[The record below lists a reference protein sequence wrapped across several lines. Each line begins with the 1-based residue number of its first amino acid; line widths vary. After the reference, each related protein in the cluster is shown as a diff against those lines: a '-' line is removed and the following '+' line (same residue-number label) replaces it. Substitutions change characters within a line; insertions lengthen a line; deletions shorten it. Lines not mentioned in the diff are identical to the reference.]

1 MYLAKLVRSGLI
13 LAFALVFGGIAVAQV
28 TTGTISGTV
37 TDTTGAVLP
46 GVTVTLTNIEKG
58 ISRMVITDE
67 GGRYRAAE
75 LALGGFQI
83 TAELPAFQSVTRS
96 GITLTVGRE
105 AVVDFSLQV
114 GALSDKIEVTGEA
127 PLVQTA
133 NATVASLVDE
143 RAMREL
149 PLNGRSFADLTAIQ
163 PGVTSNLEVA
173 AAGGQAVYTG
183 GGAAA
188 RRSIG
193 GTKPQQSTFL
203 LDGME
208 ISTPSEGMPATS
220 VLGQQLGVEAIREFA
235 LLQNNYGAQYGRAS
249 GGVVNAVTQ
258 SGTNSIHGTVFEFL
272 RNDKMDARDYFL
284 DPRLSKAPLKRN
296 QFGAALGGPIR
307 KDRTFF
313 FMNYEGVRQHAGTS
327 FLGTLLTPETR
338 QGKIT
343 GCPAGR
349 GSCSPEEAIVTRTV
363 TVDPNMVP
371 VVNLLP
377 LPNGVYRNAGVADY
391 TAVPRYQ
398 ANEDYGIARIDQQLS
413 QSDSLFGRFTK
424 DESSRTDQYLLLTPK
439 PFNGYQIGGYVLA
452 TVSETHVF
460 SPSVLN
466 TFRVGFTRRN
476 DHLFYS
482 YTQGGDQFPNA
493 PGLDPRLSPVK
504 GVPMGLYSIPGINF
518 FGGSSGG
525 ASIGPNLSGPAV
537 FVDNT
542 FDYDD
547 SIMINKGRHSIALGA
562 NFKRYQMNHLN
573 EPWVYGGTFTWD
585 TIDNFLTNNPRN
597 TTQVL
602 GFTTPGSQKAD
613 VYRGWRQSYG
623 AAYVQDDFKVRPK
636 LTLNLGLRWE
646 GIRSPREVNGKL
658 AVLKDIYKDKDF
670 VLLTQNDS
678 FFGINDAFKGF
689 SPRVGFAWTPL
700 PDQKTVIR
708 SGFGI
713 FKEMPL
719 AYIWQLALEAPPYS
733 KRYTV
738 NRPQLK
744 FPFPFADPNL
754 VGSAGEPLMMPLE
767 VKIPYTLQWTF
778 SLERQIGQSLVVK
791 ANYVGTRGVNEFLI
805 YNPNQ
810 KPTIIRNGRQFT
822 PSDAQVPNPNFTSYR
837 YVAPVADQIY
847 NALQLVVERRSRAG
861 LAFNASYTWSR
872 NIDDG
877 GGAGIKG
884 AEQIAGAARFSAY
897 NGHDLASERGLSSLH
912 VKHNFILGY
921 SYDLP
926 FGPGRRW
933 GNGSSGPLKYALG
946 GWSLNGT
953 NSIRSGLPI
962 NLVMTPRQSGCV
974 AQSCDERPDL
984 RPGGNNNPVLQHW
997 TPERYFDPSNFV
1009 VQPLGYFGNVARNT
1023 LIRPGQLSL
1032 NLALT
1037 KLNRLA
1043 EGKDLE
1049 FRAELFNFLNHPNF
1063 GAPNN
1068 NVFTDA
1074 VGTLDPNVG
1083 RITTTSIPMRQVQ
1096 LGLKYI
1102 F

>member
-1 MYLAKLVRSGLI
+1 MHKLNLCPI
-13 LAFALVFGGIAVAQV
+13 ALVFGSFFGAIAMAQV

-37 TDTTGAVLP
+37 SDSTGAVLP
-46 GVTVTLTNIEKG
+46 GAVVNLKSVEKG
-58 ISRMVITDE
+58 ISRTVTTNE
-67 GGRYRAAE
+67 GGRYRAPE
-75 LALGGFQI
+75 LALGSYEI
-83 TAELPAFQSVTRS
+83 TAEAAGFQTVVRS

-105 AVVDFSLQV
+105 AVVDFTLQV
-114 GALSDKIEVTGEA
+114 GTVADKITVTGEA

-133 NATVASLVDE
+133 NATVAALVDE

-149 PLNGRSFADLTAIQ
+149 PLNGRSFADLTGIQ
-163 PGVTSNLEVA
+163 PGVTSDLEIA
-173 AAGGQAVYTG
+173 AAGTQAVYTG
-183 GGAAA
+183 GGGAA

-208 ISTPSEGMPATS
+208 ISTPSEGMPASS
-220 VLGQQLGVEAIREFA
+220 VLGQQLGVEAIREFV

-258 SGTNSIHGTVFEFL
+258 SGTNSIHGSVFEFL
-272 RNDKMDARDYFL
+272 RNEKLDARDYFL
-284 DPRLSKAPLKRN
+284 DRGLPKAPLKRN

-313 FMNYEGVRQHAGTS
+313 FLNYEGVQQNFGSS

-338 QGKIT
+338 QGTIT
-343 GCPAGR
+343 GCPAGK
-349 GSCSPEEAIVTRTV
+349 STCSREEAIVTRTLAV
-363 TVDPNMVP
+363 NPDIVP
-371 VVNLLP
+371 LMNLLP
-377 LPNGVYRNAGVADY
+377 LPNGQYRNAGVADY
-391 TAVPRYQ
+391 SAVPRSQ
-398 ANEDYGIARIDQQLS
+398 ADENYGIVRIDQQLS
-413 QSDSLFGRFTK
+413 QKDSVFGRFTK
-424 DESSRTDQYLLLTPK
+424 DQSSRTDQYLLLTPK
-439 PFNGYQIGGYVLA
+439 PFNGFQVGGYVLA

-460 SPSVLN
+460 SPSMLN

-518 FGGSSGG
+518 YGGSGG
-525 ASIGPNLSGPAV
+525 GSTIGPNLSGPAI

-547 SIMINKGRHSIALGA
+547 SVMINKGRHSIALGG

-597 TTQVL
+597 TTQLL

-613 VYRGWRQSYG
+613 VYRGWRQTYG
-623 AAYVQDDFKVRPK
+623 AAYIQDDFKARSN

-658 AVLKDIYKDKDF
+658 AVLKDIYRDKDF
-670 VLLTQNDS
+670 ALLTKNDP
-678 FFGINDAFKGF
+678 FFGITDGFKGF

-700 PDQKTVIR
+700 PDQKTVLR

-719 AYIWQLALEAPPYS
+719 AYIWQLALEAPPFS

-738 NRPQLK
+738 NRPALK
-744 FPFPFADPNL
+744 FPFAFADPNL
-754 VGSAGEPLMMPLE
+754 VGSAGEPLMLPLE
-767 VKIPYTLQWTF
+767 IKNPYTLQWTL
-778 SLERQIGQSLVVK
+778 SLERQIGQTLVVK
-791 ANYVGTRGVNEFLI
+791 ANYVGTRGVNLFAI

-810 KPTIIRNGRQFT
+810 RPTVIRDGRQFT
-822 PSDAQVPNPNFTSYR
+822 PPDAQAPNPNFTSYR
-837 YVAPVADQIY
+837 YVAPICDQIY
-847 NALQLVVERRSRAG
+847 NALQLVVERRSRVG

-872 NIDDG
+872 NIDNG

-884 AEQIAGAARFSAY
+884 AEQIAGAASFAVY
-897 NGHDLASERGLSSLH
+897 NGRDLSSERGLSSLH
-912 VKHNFILGY
+912 VAHNFILGY
-921 SYDLP
+921 SYELP

-933 GNGSSGPLKYALG
+933 GNQSSGPLKYALG
-946 GWSLNGT
+946 GWSINGT
-953 NSIRSGLPI
+953 NTIRSGLPVNI
-962 NLVMTPRQSGCV
+962 QMTPRQSGCV
-974 AQSCDERPDL
+974 AQSCNERPDL
-984 RPGGNNNPVLQHW
+984 RPGGNINPVLDHW
-997 TPERYFDPSNFV
+997 TPEHYFDTSNFV
-1009 VQPLGYFGNVARNT
+1009 VQPLGFFGNLGRNT
-1023 LIRPGQLSL
+1023 MIRPGQLNL
-1032 NLALT
+1032 NLSFT
-1037 KLNRLA
+1037 KNNRVG
-1043 EGKDLE
+1043 EGKNLE

-1063 GAPNN
+1063 GTPNN

-1074 VGTLDPNVG
+1074 AGTLDPNAG
-1083 RITTTSIPMRQVQ
+1083 RITTTSTKMRQIQ
-1096 LGLKYI
+1096 LGLKLI

>member
-1 MYLAKLVRSGLI
+1 MRIMKFCVK
-13 LAFALVFGGIAVAQV
+13 AFVFGFVCSAIALAQV
-28 TTGTISGTV
+28 TTGTVSGTV
-37 TDTTGAVLP
+37 SDSTGAVIP
-46 GVTVTLTNIEKG
+46 GVTVTLTSTEKG
-58 ISRMVITDE
+58 ISRTVFTDE
-67 GGRYRAAE
+67 GGRYRAPE
-75 LALGGFQI
+75 LALGSYVITTELPGFQ
-83 TAELPAFQSVTRS
+83 TVTRS

-105 AVVDFSLQV
+105 AVVDFILQV
-114 GALSDKIEVTGEA
+114 GTVADKITVTGEA

-133 NATVASLVDE
+133 NATVAALVDE

-173 AAGGQAVYTG
+173 AAGTQAVYTG

-258 SGTNSIHGTVFEFL
+258 SGTNTIHGTVFEFV
-272 RNDKMDARDYFL
+272 RNEKMDARDYFL
-284 DPRLSKAPLKRN
+284 DPRLPKAPLKRN
-296 QFGAALGGPIR
+296 QFGVALGGPIR

-313 FMNYEGVRQHAGTS
+313 FLNYEGVRQSAGTS

-338 QGKIT
+338 QGRIT

-349 GSCSPEEAIVTRTV
+349 SSCAREEAIVARTLA
-363 TVDPNMVP
+363 VDPNIVP
-371 VVNLLP
+371 VMNLLP
-377 LPNGVYRNAGVADY
+377 LPNGAYRNAGVADY
-391 TAVPRYQ
+391 TAVPRYR
-398 ANEDYGIARIDQQLS
+398 ANEDYGIVRIDQQLA
-413 QSDSLFGRFTK
+413 QNDSVFGRFTK
-424 DESSRTDQYLLLTPK
+424 DESSRTDEYLLLTPK
-439 PFNGYQIGGYVLA
+439 PFTGFQIGGYTLA

-466 TFRVGFTRRN
+466 SFRLGFTRRN

-493 PGLDPRLSPVK
+493 PGLDPRLSPVQ
-504 GVPMGLYSIPGINF
+504 GVPMGLYSIPGISF
-518 FGGSSGG
+518 FGGSNGG
-525 ASIGPNLSGPAV
+525 TTIGPNLSGPAV

-547 SIMINKGRHSIALGA
+547 SIMINKARHSIALGA
-562 NFKRYQMNHLN
+562 NLKRYQMNHLN

-597 TTQVL
+597 TTQLL
-602 GFTTPGSQKAD
+602 GSTTPGTQKAD
-613 VYRGWRQSYG
+613 VYRGWRQTYG

-658 AVLKDIYKDKDF
+658 AVLKDIYRDKDF
-670 VLLTQNDS
+670 ALLTHNDP

-689 SPRVGFAWTPL
+689 SPRVGFAWTPF
-700 PDQKTVIR
+700 PDQKTVLR

-754 VGSAGEPLMMPLE
+754 VGSAGEPLMLPLE

-778 SLERQIGQSLVVK
+778 SMERQIGQTVVLK
-791 ANYVGTRGVNEFLI
+791 ANYVGTRGLNEFLI

-810 KPTIIRNGRQFT
+810 KPTIIQNGRQFT
-822 PSDAQVPNPNFTSYR
+822 PPNAQVPNPNFTSYR

-847 NALQLVVERRSRAG
+847 NALQLVVERRTRAG

-884 AEQIAGAARFSAY
+884 AEQISGAASFAAY
-897 NGHDLASERGLSSLH
+897 NGRDLSSERGLSSLH

-933 GNGSSGPLKYALG
+933 GNQSSGPVKYALG

-953 NSIRSGLPI
+953 NSIRSGLPV
-962 NLVMTPRQSGCV
+962 NLQMTPRQSGCV
-974 AQSCDERPDL
+974 AQSCNERPDL
-984 RPGGNNNPVLQHW
+984 RPGGNINPVLQNW
-997 TPERYFDPSNFV
+997 KPERYFDPSNFV
-1009 VQPLGYFGNVARNT
+1009 VQPLGYFGNVGRNT
-1023 LIRPGQLSL
+1023 LIRPGQVNL
-1032 NLALT
+1032 NIAMT
-1037 KLNRLA
+1037 KINRVA

-1074 VGTLDPNVG
+1074 AGTLDPNVG
-1083 RITTTSIPMRQVQ
+1083 RITTTSTPMRQVQ
-1096 LGLKYI
+1096 LGLKFI

>member
-1 MYLAKLVRSGLI
+1 MQTLKLCISVFVFSA
-13 LAFALVFGGIAVAQV
+13 LAFAQI

-37 TDTTGAVLP
+37 TDSTGAVVP
-46 GVTVTLTNIEKG
+46 GVNVTLKSVEKG
-58 ISRMVITDE
+58 ITRTVRTDE
-67 GGRYRAAE
+67 GGRYRAPE
-75 LALGGFQI
+75 LALGSYEISAEASGFE
-83 TAELPAFQSVTRS
+83 TVVRS

-105 AVVDFSLQV
+105 AVVDFTLQV
-114 GALSDKIEVTGEA
+114 GTITDKITVTGEA

-133 NATVASLVDE
+133 NATVAALVDE

-149 PLNGRSFADLTAIQ
+149 PLNGRSFADLTSIQ
-163 PGVTSNLEVA
+163 PGVTSDLEIA
-173 AAGGQAVYTG
+173 AAGTQAVYTG
-183 GGAAA
+183 GGGAA

-220 VLGQQLGVEAIREFA
+220 VLGQQLGVEAIREFV

-258 SGTNSIHGTVFEFL
+258 SGSNNIHGSVFEFL
-272 RNDKMDARDYFL
+272 RNEKLDARDYFL
-284 DPRLSKAPLKRN
+284 DRRLPKAPLKRN

-313 FMNYEGVRQHAGTS
+313 FLNYEGVQQNFGTS
-327 FLGTLLTPETR
+327 FLGTMLTPETR
-338 QGKIT
+338 QGRIT
-343 GCPAGR
+343 GCPAGKI
-349 GSCSPEEAIVTRTV
+349 SCSREEAIVTRTLPV
-363 TVDPNMVP
+363 NPDMVAIM
-371 VVNLLP
+371 NLLP
-377 LPNGVYRNAGVADY
+377 LPNGAYRNAGVADISG
-391 TAVPRYQ
+391 VPRSQ
-398 ANEDYGIARIDQQLS
+398 ADENYGIVRMDQQLS
-413 QSDSLFGRFTK
+413 EKDSVFGRFTK
-424 DESSRTDQYLLLTPK
+424 DQSSRTDQYLLLTPET
-439 PFNGYQIGGYVLA
+439 FTGFQIGGYVLA

-460 SPSVLN
+460 SPSMLN
-466 TFRVGFTRRN
+466 TFRVGFSRRN
-476 DHLFYS
+476 DHLFYN

-493 PGLDPRLSPVK
+493 PGLDPRLSPAR

-518 FGGSSGG
+518 YGGSQNGT
-525 ASIGPNLSGPAV
+525 SIGPNLSGPAV

-547 SIMINKGRHSIALGA
+547 SVMINKGKHSIAIGG

-597 TTQVL
+597 TTQLL
-602 GFTTPGSQKAD
+602 GFTTPGTQKAD

-623 AAYVQDDFKVRPK
+623 AVYIQDDFKARSN

-658 AVLKDIYKDKDF
+658 AVLRNIYRDKDF
-670 VLLTQNDS
+670 VLLTNKDP
-678 FFGINDAFKGF
+678 FFGIRDGLKDF

-700 PDQKTVIR
+700 PDQKTVLR
-708 SGFGI
+708 SGFGV

-744 FPFPFADPNL
+744 FPFAFADPNL
-754 VGSAGEPLMMPLE
+754 VGSAGEPLMMPLTA
-767 VKIPYTLQWTF
+767 KIPYTLQWTL
-778 SLERQIGQSLVVK
+778 SLERQIGQTLVVK
-791 ANYVGTRGVNEFLI
+791 ANYVGTRGVNLFAI

-810 KPTIIRNGRQFT
+810 RPTVIRDGRQFT
-822 PSDAQVPNPNFTSYR
+822 PPDAQVPNPNYTSYR
-837 YVAPVADQIY
+837 YVAPIADQIY

-861 LAFNASYTWSR
+861 LAFNASYTWAR
-872 NIDDG
+872 NIDNG

-884 AEQIAGAARFSAY
+884 AEQVQGAASFAVY
-897 NGHDLASERGLSSLH
+897 NGYDLASERGLSSLH

-921 SYDLP
+921 SYELP
-926 FGPGRRW
+926 FGPGRHW
-933 GNGSSGPLKYALG
+933 GNDSSGPLKYIFG
-946 GWSLNGT
+946 GWSVNGT
-953 NSIRSGLPI
+953 NNVRTGLPVNI
-962 NLVMTPRQSGCV
+962 QMTPRQSGCV
-974 AQSCDERPDL
+974 AQSCNERPDL
-984 RPGGNNNPVLQHW
+984 RPGGNNNPVLAHW
-997 TPERYFDPSNFV
+997 TPDRYFDPSNFA
-1009 VQPLGYFGNVARNT
+1009 VQPLGYFGTVGRNT

-1032 NLALT
+1032 NLSLI
-1037 KLNRLA
+1037 KNNRVG
-1043 EGKDLE
+1043 EGKNLE
-1049 FRAELFNFLNHPNF
+1049 FRTEFFNFPNHPNF
-1063 GAPNN
+1063 GAPSNM
-1068 NVFTDA
+1068 VFVDA
-1074 VGTLDPNVG
+1074 TGTLDPNVG
-1083 RITTTSIPMRQVQ
+1083 RITTTSTKMRQIQ
-1096 LGLKYI
+1096 FGLKLV